1 MTENTSHT
9 KRTRLV
15 TWEEPKIAAKA
26 ARAMSGVA
34 YLQAMLDGDLPPP
47 PIARLMNF
55 EFAEVEEGRV
65 VFTAEAGEY
74 HYNPIGTVHGGFAAT
89 LLDSALGCTVHSILP
104 AGVGYTTIELKVNY
118 IRAITVDTGRLRCIG
133 KIIHRGRRVSTAEAQ
148 LVDENGKLY
157 AHGTTTCLIFS

>member
-1 MTENTSHT
+1 MTEDTSNS

-15 TWEEPKIAAKA
+15 TWEEPTRSAKA
-26 ARAMSGVA
+26 ARTMSGVA
-34 YLQAMLDGDLPPP
+34 YLQAMLEGDLPPP

-55 EFAEVEEGRV
+55 EFTEVEEGRV

-89 LLDSALGCTVHSILP
+89 LLDSALGCTVHSTLP